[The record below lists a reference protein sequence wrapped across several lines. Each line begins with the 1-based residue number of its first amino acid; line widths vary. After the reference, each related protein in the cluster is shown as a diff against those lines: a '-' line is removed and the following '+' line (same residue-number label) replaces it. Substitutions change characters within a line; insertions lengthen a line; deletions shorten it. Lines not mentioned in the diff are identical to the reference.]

1 MAIEKNLAHVDNRF
15 TLVIAASKRAR
26 QILSGAEATVET
38 KHCKPVT
45 IALDEI
51 AAGKIKWVRTK
62 EGIK

>member
-1 MAIEKNLAHVDNRF
+1 MTERNFANVDNRF
-15 TLVIAASKRAR
+15 TLVVAASKRAR
-26 QILSGAEATVET
+26 QLLAGAEATVESN
-38 KHCKPVT
+38 HVKPVS